1 MEGNDCYKFSTIKNY
16 VARLGAEPISRIL
29 DVGANIGNIALLA
42 HEYFPLA
49 RIIGFEM
56 VEEYCQRARQATA
69 HIPQITILPQ
79 ALSYRH
85 LYEDDYG
92 ELPRASAC
100 SLRILKGLPSSG
112 PGWIGGSQALPPDQ
126 VDGSAIPSGYSL
138 LEQSVGA
145 VTLEEVLA
153 STGWSE
159 IDILKLDCEGS
170 EHSILGSAP
179 VRTLQRIR
187 YIVGEYHGLDRFYT
201 TMQRKLF
208 QTHKVNLVGSHD
220 LGSFFAERLDGER
233 DGLLRW
239 DKSGMRIERPWL
251 SDRPIDWHLFDER
264 HVLPAERRAH
274 GLAD

>member
-16 VARLGAEPISRIL
+16 VARFGHDPVSRIL
-29 DVGANIGNIALLA
+29 DVGANIGAIALLA
-42 HEYFPLA
+42 HEYFPTA

-56 VEEYCQRARQATA
+56 VDEYWRRAKQATA

-92 ELPRASAC
+92 ERPRSTAC
-100 SLRILKGLPSSG
+100 ALRVLKGLPSSG
-112 PGWIGGSQALPPDQ
+112 PGWIGGSQALPPEQ
-126 VDGSAIPSGYSL
+126 VNGSTVPAGYSL
-138 LEQSVGA
+138 LEESVSA
-145 VTLEEVLA
+145 ITLEDVLA

-179 VRTLQRIR
+179 VQTLKRIR

-220 LGSFFAERLDGER
+220 LGSFFAERLQGKR

-239 DKSGMRIERPWL
+239 DKSGMRIKRPWL
-251 SDRPIDWHLFDER
+251 SERLIDWHLFDER

-274 GLAD
+274 GFPD